1 MERETVPKE
10 LHLLVPRIRLLSR
23 DIHVVTR
30 HSRHGISPVIA
41 PRPGCII
48 FRMGMIKAIITNN
61 EALLFDASQ
70 AYYNHVAEQLG
81 SVANP
86 GDGLDFGLNMLEVM
100 LNCAVLVYDSQFR
113 RLERM
118 LNTLITG
125 MTEERMSNGVL
136 ARILP
141 VKEALNKFDKD
152 AAFHRSSRAM
162 VLRTGRRPPL
172 SSAGRDQQHYSRVE
186 ASH

>member
-1 MERETVPKE
+1 
-10 LHLLVPRIRLLSR
+10 
-23 DIHVVTR
+23 
-30 HSRHGISPVIA
+30 
-41 PRPGCII
+41 
-48 FRMGMIKAIITNN
+48 MIKAIITNN